1 MAHMH
6 RQPRAL
12 RVVALARRGLDVATS
27 SAREFKCVMRRRI
40 ATASARRA
48 RNLSNSPQPRTH
60 ESGGLFTRAPD
71 LRWVG
76 SAQRLRRELGRF
88 YGERRPG

>member
-1 MAHMH
+1 MAHTH

-12 RVVALARRGLDVATS
+12 RVAALARRGPVVATS
-27 SAREFKCVMRRRI
+27 SAREFKCVMRRRRI

-60 ESGGLFTRAPD
+60 ESGGLFTE
-71 LRWVG
+71 
-76 SAQRLRRELGRF
+76 RLT
-88 YGERRPG
+88 